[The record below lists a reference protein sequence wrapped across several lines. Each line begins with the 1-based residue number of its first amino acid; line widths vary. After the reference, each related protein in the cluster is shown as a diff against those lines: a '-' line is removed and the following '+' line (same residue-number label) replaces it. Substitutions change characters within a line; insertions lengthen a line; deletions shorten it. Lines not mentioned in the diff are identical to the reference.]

1 MGRGWAALALLCALA
16 MPGRAYANPWLTI
29 QWVPIVAPAQLVV
42 HELTHAAMVE
52 ALGGRVTEISFLS
65 HGRFGTTG
73 YAGIGPGMP
82 TFAVSVAPR
91 LLDIG
96 EMLLFSALRDGTT
109 NPHLR
114 GLYDAVRISAW
125 ADFEF
130 NTCKIGYPEGPSDIA
145 YGNDAWDTMHGL
157 GLGST
162 EARVSSAVL
171 AIGVGWLGFHWM
183 FQ

>member
-16 MPGRAYANPWLTI
+16 MPGRAYGNPWLTI
-29 QWVPIVAPAQLVV
+29 EWVPIVAPAQLVV
-42 HELTHAAMVE
+42 HELTHAATVE
-52 ALGGRVTEISFLS
+52 ALGGHVTEISFLT

-73 YAGIGPGMP
+73 YTGISSGMP
-82 TFAVSVAPR
+82 VFAVSVAPR

-96 EMLLFSALRDGTT
+96 EMLLFSALRNQTT
-109 NPHLR
+109 SPHLR

-130 NTCKIGYPEGPSDIA
+130 NTCKIGAAEGPSDHGT
-145 YGNDAWDTMHGL
+145 GNDAWDTVHGL
-157 GLGST
+157 GIGST

-171 AIGVGWLGFHWM
+171 AIGVGWAGFHWI

>member
-16 MPGRAYANPWLTI
+16 TPGRAFANPRLTI

-42 HELTHAAMVE
+42 HELTHAATVE
-52 ALGGRVTEISFLS
+52 ELGGRVPGVSFLS

-82 TFAVSVAPR
+82 TFAVSLAPR

-96 EMLLFSALRDGTT
+96 EMLLFSALRNQTT
-109 NPHLR
+109 SPHLR

-130 NTCKIGYPEGPSDIA
+130 NTCKIAYAEGPSDLGT
-145 YGNDAWDTMHGL
+145 GNDAWDTMHGL
-157 GLGST
+157 GLGRT

-171 AIGVGWLGFHWM
+171 AIGV
-183 FQ
+183 